1 MLDLSSVELLNSIS
15 LWGYPLMLLLMILE
29 GPIVTM
35 IAAYLASMGMFNIFT
50 VFFLSMAGDVIG
62 DVILYLIGFVGGRPA
77 LLKAEKFLKIKH
89 SIVERIRRRFQKS
102 GPRIIFYVK
111 TTTGLCWI
119 TFLLAGAVKMSF
131 KKFLFYSVLGGIVWS
146 GALTATGFF
155 FGFAAEQINQYIR
168 FAGWIIFAGAIA
180 VIIGMA
186 IFKNINRKKFIEYNS
201 DDSAK

>member
-1 MLDLSSVELLNSIS
+1 MFDLSSAELLNSIS
-15 LWGYPLMLLLMILE
+15 LWGYPLMLLFMILE
-29 GPIVTM
+29 GPIATM
-35 IAAYLASMGMFNIFT
+35 IAAYLASMGMFNVFI
-50 VFFLSMAGDVIG
+50 VFFLSMTGDVIG
-62 DVILYLIGFVGGRPA
+62 DVILYLIGFAGGRPT

-89 SIVERIRRRFQKS
+89 LIVEKIRCRFQKS

-119 TFLLAGAVKMSF
+119 TFLLAGAVKMNF

-146 GALTATGFF
+146 SSITATGFF

-168 FAGWIIFAGAIA
+168 FAGWIIFTGAIA
-180 VIIGMA
+180 AIIGMTVL
-186 IFKNINRKKFIEYNS
+186 KNINRKKFIEYNS

>member
-1 MLDLSSVELLNSIS
+1 
-15 LWGYPLMLLLMILE
+15 MILE

-35 IAAYLASMGMFNIFT
+35 VAAYLASMGVFNVFI
-50 VFFLSMAGDVIG
+50 VFFISIAGDIIG

-89 SIVERIRRRFQKS
+89 SLVEKIRRRFQKS

-119 TFLLAGAVKMSF
+119 TFLLAGAVKMNF
-131 KKFLFYSVLGGIVWS
+131 KRFLFYSVLGGIIWS
-146 GALTATGFF
+146 SSLTATGFF

-180 VIIGMA
+180 VIIGIA
-186 IFKNINRKKFIEYNS
+186 VFKNINRKKFIEYNS